1 LKTVLFSVT
10 NNTII
15 HKRAGNMKKILIVT
29 IIIILI
35 IVSLAFLV
43 PSVYDIGRTEEKA
56 DCFFGV
62 SFCGN
67 TTAEA
72 KLLIDRVKDY
82 TNLLVLQSGPVSW
95 NETATNEVSN
105 YAVEAGLNIIVYFGD
120 LSTRA
125 FERIKEEKGEDLF
138 WRLSWISTA
147 EEKWGDSFLGVY
159 YYDESGGIWLDTMG
173 NWLDYLESQNITSPF
188 LDPTYDSV
196 AELFNAFLPRDRG
209 YQALKNNSLSVFAS
223 DYALYWFDYK
233 MGYDTI
239 FAQVGWN
246 HTQEQD
252 ISLVRGAANLQ
263 NKSWGTIVTW
273 KYDHPPYIDTA
284 ENIANQMLVSY
295 EAGAEYIVLF
305 NYPTY
310 PENNAY
316 GVMTDAHFEALEKF
330 WKDTIK
336 NPTVIHGSKRAEA
349 ALVLPKNYGWGMRN
363 PQDTIWAFWGPDEN
377 SEQIWKISR
386 QLLAQYGTRLDI
398 VFHDPDFPVTGK
410 YVEIYYWNQTITTN
424 HEETP

>member
-1 LKTVLFSVT
+1 
-10 NNTII
+10 
-15 HKRAGNMKKILIVT
+15 MKKAFT
-29 IIIILI
+29 IPIICILI
-35 IVSLAFLV
+35 IASLAFFV
-43 PSVYDIGRTEEKA
+43 SSVYQTEDTKETA
-56 DCFFGV
+56 DCYVGV

-82 TNLLVLQSGPVSW
+82 SNLFVLQSGPVSY
-95 NETATNEVSN
+95 NETAINEISD
-105 YAVEAGLNIIVYFGD
+105 YAVDAGLDIIVYFGD
-120 LSTRA
+120 LSSRA
-125 FERIKEEKGEDLF
+125 LERKMEEQGVDLF

-173 NWLDYLESQNITSPF
+173 DWLNYLNSQNITNPF

-209 YQALKNNSLSVFAS
+209 YQALKNNSINVFAS
-223 DYALYWFDYK
+223 DYVLYWFDYK
-233 MGYDTI
+233 MGYNTI

-252 ISLVRGAANLQ
+252 IALVRGAATLQ
-263 NKSWGTIVTW
+263 NKSWGTIITW
-273 KYDHPPYIDTA
+273 KYDQPPYLDTA
-284 ENIANQMLVSY
+284 ENILYQMRTSY

-305 NYPTY
+305 NFPTY
-310 PENNAY
+310 PEDNSY

-330 WKDTIK
+330 WKETVK
-336 NPTVIHGSKRAEA
+336 NPVVFHGSKKAEA

-377 SEQIWKISR
+377 SEQIWTISR
-386 QLLAQYGTRLDI
+386 QLLAQYGTGLDI
-398 VFHDPDFPVTGK
+398 VYDDSEFPVTDQ
-410 YVEIYYWNQTITTN
+410 YEEIYYWNQTITTN
-424 HEETP
+424 P